1 LWCLYLLKQ
10 ESNENKFTSNFNDE
24 LNTELRFDKKK
35 LEDEIKLK
43 EEIINIKTKQ
53 FDELEKENKK
63 LNSKNA

>member
-1 LWCLYLLKQ
+1 MWCLYLLKQ